1 MFSIQYL
8 PRIFSMNRL
17 SLKKLFMET
26 LYRSGTELW
35 NSWALGQWM
44 MGPLVEQ
51 EPRIGYPLSRAQGTL
66 SR

>member
-35 NSWALGQWM
+35 NSRALGQCM
-44 MGPLVEQ
+44 MAPPVKQ
-51 EPRIGYPLSRAQGTL
+51 EPNIEYPLSGA
-66 SR
+66 